1 MEEEV
6 AFVKRQIW
14 EQLYS
19 TSKNSESNTGEFRIK
34 IRWKT
39 SEDDTTNGSYNY
51 DNLHNMFS
59 KVRYHIEFSTLH
71 ICFTRDAYYYFLFKY
86 GNVAA
91 LVVSSKKGRAMVE
104 FGDRSAAVS
113 IQVFR
118 DKII

>member
-1 MEEEV
+1 M
-6 AFVKRQIW
+6 AFVKKQIW

-34 IRWKT
+34 IRWKIP
-39 SEDDTTNGSYNY
+39 DDMTNGSYNY

-59 KVRYHIEFSTLH
+59 KVRYHIKFSTLH
-71 ICFTRDAYYYFLFKY
+71 ICFTIETYYYFLFKY
-86 GNVAA
+86 GDVAA